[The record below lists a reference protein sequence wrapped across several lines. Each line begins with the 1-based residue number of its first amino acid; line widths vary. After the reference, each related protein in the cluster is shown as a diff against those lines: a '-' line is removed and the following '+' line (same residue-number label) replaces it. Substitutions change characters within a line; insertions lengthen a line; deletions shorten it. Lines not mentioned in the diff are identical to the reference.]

1 MGTLSR
7 SNWKLKRLVLEYP
20 EKNLTDQ
27 GLSLLL
33 GYQLTNHRLEPNVSL
48 LVFPQAAGKYRQEG
62 KNYVVNDG
70 DIIFFKFNA
79 GAGLTDKKKA
89 K

>member
-1 MGTLSR
+1 MLSNR
-7 SNWKLKRLVLEYP
+7 FN
-20 EKNLTDQ
+20 NL
-27 GLSLLL
+27 GLFYTSFNLF
-33 GYQLTNHRLEPNVSL
+33 QFAFFS
-48 LVFPQAAGKYRQEG
+48 QAAGKYKQEG

-79 GAGLTDKKKA
+79 GAGLTDKKKVKWNWKGEISPQMILA

>member
-1 MGTLSR
+1 MFYYPSKLLFQGFYLAKITL
-7 SNWKLKRLVLEYP
+7 KVLW
-20 EKNLTDQ
+20 
-27 GLSLLL
+27 LSS
-33 GYQLTNHRLEPNVSL
+33 PNVFVLFFLS
-48 LVFPQAAGKYRQEG
+48 QAAGKYKQEG

>member
-1 MGTLSR
+1 MLWLNS
-7 SNWKLKRLVLEYP
+7 
-20 EKNLTDQ
+20 
-27 GLSLLL
+27 
-33 GYQLTNHRLEPNVSL
+33 PNVFVLFFLS
-48 LVFPQAAGKYRQEG
+48 QAAGKYKQEG

>member
-1 MGTLSR
+1 MLSNLLTTEAF
-7 SNWKLKRLVLEYP
+7 SILVSISF
-20 EKNLTDQ
+20 N
-27 GLSLLL
+27 SL
-33 GYQLTNHRLEPNVSL
+33 
-48 LVFPQAAGKYRQEG
+48 FFWQAAGKYKQEG

-79 GAGLTDKKKA
+79 GAGLTDKKKV

>member
-1 MGTLSR
+1 MLSNLLTTEAF
-7 SNWKLKRLVLEYP
+7 SILVSISFS
-20 EKNLTDQ
+20 
-27 GLSLLL
+27 SLFF
-33 GYQLTNHRLEPNVSL
+33 S
-48 LVFPQAAGKYRQEG
+48 QAAGKYKQEG

-79 GAGLTDKKKA
+79 GAGLTDKKKV

>member
-1 MGTLSR
+1 MLSDLLTTEAF
-7 SNWKLKRLVLEYP
+7 SILVSISF
-20 EKNLTDQ
+20 N
-27 GLSLLL
+27 SL
-33 GYQLTNHRLEPNVSL
+33 
-48 LVFPQAAGKYRQEG
+48 FFWQAAGKYKQEG

-79 GAGLTDKKKA
+79 GAGLTDKKKV

>member
-1 MGTLSR
+1 MPWLS
-7 SNWKLKRLVLEYP
+7 S
-20 EKNLTDQ
+20 
-27 GLSLLL
+27 
-33 GYQLTNHRLEPNVSL
+33 PNVFVLFFLS
-48 LVFPQAAGKYRQEG
+48 QAAGKYKQEG

>member
-1 MGTLSR
+1 MRSALSPFF
-7 SNWKLKRLVLEYP
+7 SNKERPICTPSFPTISFVLLFLFRLNVFVLFF
-20 EKNLTDQ
+20 
-27 GLSLLL
+27 LS
-33 GYQLTNHRLEPNVSL
+33 
-48 LVFPQAAGKYRQEG
+48 QAAGKYKQEG

-79 GAGLTDKKKA
+79 GAGLTDKKKT